1 MRDKG
6 RRAFL
11 CKCTQKGH
19 DPAQER
25 KAERDNHG
33 SLISHPA
40 ELLLL
45 LQLPP
50 SLRQLFS
57 THSAIVSAP
66 GLRTL
71 THSAGN
77 LEESSHAPLSLL
89 SAAACQILSPS
100 APPQVKIFT
109 AFISFFFWLLHNLS
123 GCVFFSRS
131 GTSTQL
137 CGSAVAEKE
146 RNQRGEYFLYFIF

>member
-1 MRDKG
+1 VI
-6 RRAFL
+6 RADAL
-11 CKCTQKGH
+11 SYVSARKRATTQ
-19 DPAQER
+19 R
-25 KAERDNHG
+25 KREKQRDNHG

-40 ELLLL
+40 ELLLLL

-66 GLRTL
+66 GLRIYSL

-109 AFISFFFWLLHNLS
+109 AFISF
-123 GCVFFSRS
+123 
-131 GTSTQL
+131 
-137 CGSAVAEKE
+137 
-146 RNQRGEYFLYFIF
+146 